1 MQVPWANRHY
11 GDQDSF
17 IRSHCNADWI
27 CYCVR
32 LWCWYC
38 VSVSCPV
45 FSVSCPANLSGVCTD
60 QCCSNAPLVAV
71 RPAPLSPLISS
82 LLQSWGSGIWSV
94 NTDTGCD
101 PSMNGGHTHVELS
114 WSYQTRRE
122 RVNSRWGNQS
132 KLRWLVT
139 IQGDKT
145 LKWVKW
151 PTVIRWGR
159 YIVSYPCFHC
169 PRLPSEQQPKMWTK

>member
-1 MQVPWANRHY
+1 MLTGSVIVSAY
-11 GDQDSF
+11 GVDIVSQSPAQSSQSPVQP
-17 IRSHCNADWI
+17 ICLVCALINA
-27 CYCVR
+27 
-32 LWCWYC
+32 
-38 VSVSCPV
+38 
-45 FSVSCPANLSGVCTD
+45 
-60 QCCSNAPLVAV
+60 APMLHWWQS

-82 LLQSWGSGIWSV
+82 LSQSWGSGIWSV

-101 PSMNGGHTHVELS
+101 PSMNGHTHVELS